1 MDLESPLSAENQSL
15 RRLSNELPKKSNYLS
30 VFFDAFRMRGQRAI
44 KPDKPTIQK
53 MTQLTTPEI
62 PKLGIMST
70 LEEDD
75 RRLLSNYGEFHPI
88 QTDGNVITEGTPQ
101 DSLYFV
107 ISGLLHVHTLKD
119 SKRTL
124 LARVNPGETI
134 GEVNVFDPGV
144 ASANVTAQEFT
155 QVWKAQREDIE
166 QFLNNYPE
174 AGGKLLIEIL
184 AEMSRRIRSINDK
197 LSSSELNAAVQSM
210 WH

>member
-1 MDLESPLSAENQSL
+1 MGE
-15 RRLSNELPKKSNYLS
+15 
-30 VFFDAFRMRGQRAI
+30 QRAI
-44 KPDKPTIQK
+44 KPKQKTIQT

-75 RRLLSNYGEFHPI
+75 RRLLSNYGEFLPI
-88 QTDGNVITEGTPQ
+88 QAEGNVITEGTPQ

-119 SKRTL
+119 GKRTL

-144 ASANVTAQEFT
+144 ASANVTAKEFA

-166 QFLNNYPE
+166 QYLDNYPE
-174 AGGKLLIEIL
+174 AGGKLLIELL
-184 AEMSRRIRSINDK
+184 AEMSRRIRSINEK
-197 LSSSELNAAVQSM
+197 LSATELNAAVQSM